1 MANTVA
7 DQYVATFAAGGIKRI
22 FSIAL
27 GVALSLGIAQSC
39 SATPVLASGSAPAT
53 RIVQAAAR
61 STRQIVVTIDGQDFE
76 ISLYANPAAEALLK
90 GLPQTIRLSR
100 WGDGEYYGGIPV
112 KIPDDG
118 KRQVFFQRGELAFWP
133 PGNALCIF
141 FDRTPVSS
149 DDRPRMDSPGLPLGR
164 IVKGDV
170 NAFRAMSDGVTATL
184 YPEVLKQSQSGVVTK
199 TVSFDTD
206 ASPL

>member
-7 DQYVATFAAGGIKRI
+7 GQFVATLAAAGVKRI

-27 GVALSLGIAQSC
+27 GAALSLGIAQSC
-39 SATPVLASGSAPAT
+39 AATAVLASGSAPAS
-53 RIVQAAAR
+53 RIVQAAAP
-61 STRQIVVTIDGQDFE
+61 STQQIVITIDGQDFE
-76 ISLYANPAAEALLK
+76 ISLYDNPAAEALLK

-112 KIPDDG
+112 KIPADG
-118 KRQVFFQRGELAFWP
+118 QKQVFFQRGELAFWP

-149 DDRPRMDSPGLPLGR
+149 DDRPRMDSPGLPLGQ

-170 NAFRAMSDGVTATL
+170 NAFRAMSDSVTATL
-184 YPEVLKQSQSGVVTK
+184 HPEVLKQSQSEVVTK
-199 TVSFDTD
+199 TVSFETD

>member
-7 DQYVATFAAGGIKRI
+7 DQFVATFAAAEIKRI
-22 FSIAL
+22 FSIVLGAAL
-27 GVALSLGIAQSC
+27 LLGIAQSC
-39 SATPVLASGSAPAT
+39 AATAVLASGSAPAT
-53 RIVQAAAR
+53 RIVQAAAHY
-61 STRQIVVTIDGQDFE
+61 TQQIVVTIDGQDFE
-76 ISLYANPAAEALLK
+76 ISLYDNPAAEALLK

-112 KIPDDG
+112 KIPTDG
-118 KRQVFFQRGELAFWP
+118 KRQVFFERGELAFWP

-149 DDRPRMDSPGLPLGR
+149 DDRPRMDSPGLPLGQ

-170 NAFRAMSDGVTATL
+170 NAFRAMSDSVTATL
-184 YPEVLKQSQSGVVTK
+184 HPEVLKQSQSEVVAK
-199 TVSFDTD
+199 TVSFETD